1 MIFRSAE
8 EFFTDTKPCKTHIY
22 TFSKKHTAI
31 KIRERWKIYQNSAIK
46 TDKCYPNGNSATDAE
61 KPIRVD
67 IRFHYSGK
75 DNVTEYQ
82 FGYVK
87 QKIS

>member
-1 MIFRSAE
+1 MRTLFPRLIQSPNKNDRSQKTDKQQKINKCHNLL
-8 EFFTDTKPCKTHIY
+8 FFTIKQTK
-22 TFSKKHTAI
+22 
-31 KIRERWKIYQNSAIK
+31 NIK
-46 TDKCYPNGNSATDAE
+46 TDECYPNGNSATDAE

-75 DNVTEYQ
+75 DNTTEYQ